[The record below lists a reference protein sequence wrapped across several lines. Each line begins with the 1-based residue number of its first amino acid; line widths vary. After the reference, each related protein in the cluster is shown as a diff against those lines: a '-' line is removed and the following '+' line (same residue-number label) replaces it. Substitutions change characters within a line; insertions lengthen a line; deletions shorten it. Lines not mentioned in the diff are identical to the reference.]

1 MLAGSTYPS
10 TASSPAQLGR
20 YELVRRLAIGGMAEL
35 FLAKATGINGFERMV
50 VVKRIL
56 PHLAA
61 DSEFIRMFLQEARIA
76 ATLHHANVVQVHD
89 IGKVEGTY
97 FFTMEYV
104 RGIDVQRMLNRA
116 HLEHEPIPLKISISV
131 ILGAA
136 AGLHYAHEQHQ
147 PNGEPLGIVHRDVS
161 PSNLLVGED
170 GITKLVDFG
179 IAKATL
185 ERHAT
190 RPGSVKGKL
199 SYMSPEQCRGDP
211 VDRRSDVFALG
222 ILLYEL
228 TTGSYLF
235 SGANDFDV
243 MQQVING
250 RIPPPSSRVRDYPT
264 ELERIVMRALEQD
277 RDRRYATAEA
287 MQRELERF
295 AFEARLPISTLAVSD
310 YVKGYE
316 VAGPIEDV
324 FRPEESLIIERTL
337 ASAAPSREQSEVNE
351 WNVRTATAHAPP
363 PITRRRS
370 RWRVAM
376 AAGGVLVAS
385 AGAALFVASDP
396 DDVATPLAPAVP
408 SSIAPPSPN
417 PTTVPPATAPSPA
430 VAPPENRRAST
441 APDAPQAEP
450 ARRGKK
456 PARSGNSSSRRI
468 PRRTEATEGSA
479 SGSAAPELVDPFKR
493 PSR

>member
-1 MLAGSTYPS
+1 MVAVSSPPT
-10 TASSPAQLGR
+10 TASPAQLGR
-20 YELVRRLAIGGMAEL
+20 YELVRRLAVGGMAEL
-35 FLAKATGINGFERMV
+35 FLAKATGINGFERLV

-89 IGKVEGTY
+89 IGKVDGTY

-104 RGIDVQRMLNRA
+104 RGINVQRMIDRALVDNR
-116 HLEHEPIPLKISISV
+116 PIPLEISISV

-136 AGLHYAHEQHQ
+136 AGLHYAHEQRQ
-147 PNGEPLGIVHRDVS
+147 PDGKPLGLVHRDVS

-185 ERHAT
+185 ERQAT

-199 SYMSPEQCRGDP
+199 AYMSPEQCRGEA

-243 MQQVING
+243 MRQVARG
-250 RIPPPSSRVRDYPT
+250 RIPAPSSRVSDYPG
-264 ELERIVMRALEQD
+264 ELQRIVMRALEQD
-277 RDRRYATAEA
+277 RERRYATAEA
-287 MQRELERF
+287 MQRELEAF
-295 AFEARLPISTLAVSD
+295 AFGARLPISSLVVAD
-310 YVKGYE
+310 YVKGSE
-316 VAGPIEDV
+316 VAATIEDV
-324 FRPEESLIIERTL
+324 FRPDESLIIERTL
-337 ASAAPSREQSEVNE
+337 ASAAPGREQSEIDE
-351 WNVRTATAHAPP
+351 WSVRTATAPAPP
-363 PITRRRS
+363 PVARRRS
-370 RWRVAM
+370 RWRVAL
-376 AAGGVLVAS
+376 AAGGALVA
-385 AGAALFVASDP
+385 AGGAALFVASAPEDAAIP
-396 DDVATPLAPAVP
+396 HAPAEP
-408 SSIAPPSPN
+408 APIAAPGPEPAAE
-417 PTTVPPATAPSPA
+417 PPASAPLPA
-430 VAPPENRRAST
+430 VAPP
-441 APDAPQAEP
+441 PDREDPPSSPALQAEP

-456 PARSGNSSSRRI
+456 PPRSGNSSSRRI
-468 PRRTEATEGSA
+468 QRRAGTTQDSG
-479 SGSAAPELVDPFKR
+479 SGSAAPDLVDPFKR
-493 PSR
+493 RGR